1 MTGPATDS
9 ARNLLSLPNPVSLM
23 DLSLLQNLPMV
34 SFAPE
39 QVVIAEGRPLTG
51 LYFLESGEVEVL
63 KEGELIAEVYEPG
76 AVFGDMAFLLGT
88 TPTATVKALTN
99 AVFRHVSD
107 PRAFFAANPGV
118 ALHTATILARRLD
131 SLNRYLVDIKHQ
143 FRDRADHLGMIDEM
157 LDALMHKHPR
167 NIPRRPQED

>member
-1 MTGPATDS
+1 
-9 ARNLLSLPNPVSLM
+9 M
-23 DLSLLQNLPMV
+23 DLSVLQHLPAV
-34 SFAPE
+34 SFAPGAI
-39 QVVIAEGRPLTG
+39 VITEGQPLAG

-76 AVFGDMAFLLGT
+76 AVFGDMAFLLGSA
-88 TPTATVKALTN
+88 PTATVKALTP
-99 AVFRHVSD
+99 AVLRHVAD
-107 PRAFFAANPGV
+107 PATFFATTPGV

-167 NIPRRPQED
+167 NIPRRPQDD